1 MVVSSD
7 IMHTMSLVVAGVAAF
22 HLLKA
27 RVRVLEFRADE
38 AAKDIGGLRSDV
50 EELRAKHLE
59 VLTEI
64 HETNQRLAVLTQ
76 KFEDIL

>member
-1 MVVSSD
+1 
-7 IMHTMSLVVAGVAAF
+7 MHTLSLVVAGVAAF

-38 AAKDIGGLRSDV
+38 AARDIGGLRSDV

-64 HETNQRLAVLTQ
+64 HDTNQRLAVLTQ